1 MKLIDAQV
9 TDYKCIDDSNLVS
22 VDQVTC
28 LVGKNESGKTTFLEA
43 LAKLNPIEGKGTF
56 IDLDYPRKRMRDY
69 RAKKAAGEKVLAV
82 RATFEMTKD
91 EIEEINEEF
100 GEGVFTKPTFTVSK
114 YYEDDTLYYTVP
126 VDEKK
131 ALKHFLDDQELSA
144 DTSKKIA
151 SATTAADLNKLLKSL
166 TERSEEE
173 QKLLTA
179 LQARYPETAIKAVIK
194 EIKIPKFFYFDDY
207 SIMDGTIGVNNLIN
221 KAPASYTEGEKTF
234 AAFLKCAGAQLQDFQ
249 NSTNYERLK
258 AELEAASNAITED
271 IFEYWQQN
279 KNLSV
284 EIDISDVYGSDGL
297 PGDSNKALRVR
308 VKNLKH
314 QVTVPFDD
322 RSKGFVWF
330 FSFMV
335 YFSQLK
341 QNDGEVILLLDEPG
355 LNLHARAQED
365 FLRVIDERLAPK
377 YQVIYSTHSPFMIPP
392 QHFDRVRTVED
403 VDTKGT
409 KISSDALKNSRD
421 TVFPIQG
428 ALGYDLAQ
436 TLFIGKDNLLVEG
449 PSDLIYLQAMSV
461 VAEDKGHTPLDPRWV
476 AVPVGGADKLS
487 TFVTLLGANKLNIAV
502 LRDFATNE
510 KQRVDALVKNGFLKN
525 EKLVLLSE
533 FNGGKDADIEDLF
546 GADFYVELVN
556 QAYEGILKK
565 PIKVSELPAGGRIVK
580 RIEQHINDNS
590 LLGADKRFNHYKPA
604 VYLQREMA
612 ALAGKV
618 PKTAIDAFAAVFAKL
633 NGFLPTKKSVA
644 SARAVSEN
652 A

>member
-9 TDYKCIDDSNLVS
+9 TDYKCIDDSNLVA

-114 YYEDDTLYYTVP
+114 YYEDDTLYYNVP

-131 ALKHFLDDQELSA
+131 ALKHFVDDQELSA
-144 DTSKKIA
+144 ETSKKIA
-151 SATTAADLNKLLKSL
+151 SATTAADLHKLLKAL

-173 QKLLTA
+173 QKLLSA
-179 LQARYPETAIKAVIK
+179 LQARYPETAVKTVIK

-249 NSTNYERLK
+249 NATNYERLK
-258 AELEAASNAITED
+258 AELEAASNAITDD

-308 VKNLKH
+308 VKNMKH

-533 FNGGKDADIEDLF
+533 FNGGNDADIEDLF

-565 PIKVSELPAGGRIVK
+565 PMKVSELPAGGRIVK
-580 RIEQHINDNS
+580 RIEQHINDNA
-590 LLGADKRFNHYKPA
+590 LLGADRRFNHYKPA

-612 ALAGKV
+612 TLAGKI
-618 PKTAIDAFAAVFAKL
+618 PKTATDAFAAVFARL
-633 NGFLPTKKSVA
+633 NGFLPTKKST
-644 SARAVSEN
+644 SSTRAVSET